1 MQSSRSALQLRI
13 LRQTRCSPFSTARPS
28 LDSTK
33 NATQHPQAPIGSAK
47 LFADAAQE
55 DLKPITPKSSLLT
68 ALESQDENWTGDERV
83 QDAVLRM
90 LMDKHKPLR
99 TGTIRSAD
107 EKLRDRNSSSGAQN
121 YVRVQPLLPS
131 GPPASG
137 ESWADV
143 PLLPAIDG
151 HRPWHA
157 TYKVPVHEGSIR
169 VGSLR
174 SSRTSSRPFA
184 DQNMDN
190 QTRRQMAAERRKALA
205 AGRLVRVKE
214 GVLDYRLG
222 NGVRIDGEQSRGYA
236 RSNPVSLKGWNSM
249 VEEKIERARAAGAFK
264 VISGRGKPLARVSEE
279 FNPFIGREEF
289 LMNRIVQRNGAT
301 PPWVDAQMELDSVLN
316 AFRVALQLS
325 WTRRTVRRLGA
336 TYNFEDLA
344 SVTLE
349 DIAGLR
355 DKEWEAKERSYH
367 ETGVE
372 DINRLV
378 RKYNGMAP
386 YSVRRG
392 YHDRE
397 AELQLNYQVS
407 AAAILQGLHERT
419 LASNALDGPKS
430 SGSSR
435 RATSG
440 HGDTDTLTI
449 GGVLRRWVN
458 RILGR

>member
-222 NGVRIDGEQSRGYA
+222 NGVRIDGEQSRGYE

-249 VEEKIERARAAGAFK
+249 VEEKIEVRILSVASAHRLMSFFLLLQRARAAGAFK

-301 PPWVDAQMELDSVLN
+301 PPWVDAQMGQCKSITAQAMLLNVVL
-316 AFRVALQLS
+316 Q
-325 WTRRTVRRLGA
+325 
-336 TYNFEDLA
+336 
-344 SVTLE
+344 
-349 DIAGLR
+349 
-355 DKEWEAKERSYH
+355 
-367 ETGVE
+367 
-372 DINRLV
+372 
-378 RKYNGMAP
+378 
-386 YSVRRG
+386 
-392 YHDRE
+392 
-397 AELQLNYQVS
+397 
-407 AAAILQGLHERT
+407 
-419 LASNALDGPKS
+419 S
-430 SGSSR
+430 STPS
-435 RATSG
+435 
-440 HGDTDTLTI
+440 
-449 GGVLRRWVN
+449 
-458 RILGR
+458 